1 MKLIESFKILKD
13 KFSDDPQMYKT
24 LKTAEEVKT
33 FKKTIAESNN
43 YLEFGSGGST
53 FDALKYSRA
62 TIYSVESSKAWIKH
76 MLSWKFIK
84 KYNKNKRL
92 NFIHVNIGETKDW
105 GKPLNDKKRDLFP
118 NYSGVLNDSII
129 NRKIDTILVDGRF
142 RVACIL
148 NAILN
153 CNKDIILLMH
163 DFWSREHY
171 HIVLNYLDT
180 VCKVDNLGVFKI
192 KKIVDIEEIKKLYDK
207 YKYIPN

>member
-1 MKLIESFKILKD
+1 
-13 KFSDDPQMYKT
+13 
-24 LKTAEEVKT
+24 
-33 FKKTIAESNN
+33 
-43 YLEFGSGGST
+43 
-53 FDALKYSRA
+53 
-62 TIYSVESSKAWIKH
+62 

-92 NFIHVNIGETKDW
+92 NFIHVNIGKTKDW
-105 GKPLNDKKRDLFP
+105 GKPLNDKKSDLLP
-118 NYSGVLNDSII
+118 NYSGVLDDTII
-129 NRKIDTILVDGRF
+129 NSKIDTILVDGRF

-153 CNKDIILLMH
+153 CNKDVIILVH

-180 VCKVDNLGVFKI
+180 VSKVDNLGVFKI
-192 KKIVDIEEIKKLYDK
+192 KKNVDIEDIEKLYDK